1 MTAYSFSQ
9 LIDFTRTSPGTFVG
23 SNGLIQNSPQSRNL
37 LTFTQEFDNAA
48 WVKINST
55 VTANSVT
62 APDGT
67 MTADTLTAVSA
78 NGTALQT
85 YTAINAPYMYSVWL
99 RRLTGTGDVQITVD
113 GTTYATVAVTTT
125 WTRFNTVL
133 LGLAGA
139 AGSRTAGVRI
149 VTSGDAV
156 YVWGAQLEVIP
167 DVNLTFGSEL
177 ISSGVIGL
185 VGTPPAPATY
195 NTGTGVG
202 SVARTDLGNQS
213 FVQWTG
219 LSGTYRVNLTATTG
233 SPTVRV
239 GSGGPSGNIV
249 LSVATGTTQN
259 VYAQATDGFLTLASV
274 NLATPTNPSTAT
286 FTLNSLRQITGTVG
300 MPTTYT
306 RNFGGLFP
314 PRFDYNPIT
323 LAPLGILIEEQRA
336 NLLFP
341 SEDFSALAWSPS
353 STITTTNTT
362 VAPDGTTTGDT
373 VRADASTSAYVS
385 RNASFTGNGDKSFSV
400 FLKAGTSTVTRLVL
414 RDITPTPVNRA
425 AVDITWTA
433 GVPSGVAT
441 TGTLQGIDPY
451 SNGWYRI
458 RMLATGVIAG
468 NTNQFRFSPDTATG
482 TGTTIFW
489 GAQTED
495 GAFAT
500 SYIPTVDLQ
509 ITRAPDRASIN
520 APMFSPWFNA
530 SAGTF
535 VSSFDVIGSAT
546 ATARRHVWCGSDALD
561 RRLALRAIEPGT
573 GAPLAAIGTG
583 ITTVSLNG
591 TALTVG
597 TPTDIAVAYG
607 ADMALVQN
615 GASPAASA
623 LASSVSISSLD
634 IGCNLAATQFLNGH
648 IRSIDFYPVR
658 LSDTQLQA
666 LTV

>member
-9 LIDFTRTSPGTFVG
+9 LIDFTRTSSGTFVG

-37 LTFTQEFDNAA
+37 LTFTQEFDNAV
-48 WVKINST
+48 WVKTNST
-55 VTANSVT
+55 VTANSVA

-67 MTADTLTAVSA
+67 MTADTLTAASA

-99 RRLTGTGDVQITVD
+99 RRLTGTGNVQITVD

-125 WTRFNTVL
+125 WTRFDTVL

-149 VTSGDAV
+149 VASGDAV
-156 YVWGAQLEVIP
+156 YVWGAQLEIIP
-167 DVNLTFGSEL
+167 DANLTLGSE
-177 ISSGVIGL
+177 IRSSGATGIIGSG
-185 VGTPPAPATY
+185 VAPATY
-195 NTGTGVG
+195 NTGTGAG
-202 SVARTDLGNQS
+202 SVARVDLSNQS

-219 LSGTYRVNLTATTG
+219 LSGTYRVNMAATTG

-259 VYAQATDGFLTLASV
+259 VYAQATDGFITLASV
-274 NLATPTNPSTAT
+274 NLATPADPSTAT

-314 PRFDYNPIT
+314 PRFDYNPIS

-341 SEDFSALAWSPS
+341 SEDFSVWSPS

-362 VAPDGTTTGDT
+362 VAPDGTTFGDT

-400 FLKAGTSTVTRLVL
+400 FLKAGTSTTTRLVL

-425 AVDITWTA
+425 AVDIAWTA

-458 RMLATGVIAG
+458 RVLATGVIAA

-482 TGTTIFW
+482 TGSTIFW

-500 SYIPTVDLQ
+500 SYIPTVGAQ
-509 ITRAPDRASIN
+509 VTRDPDRASIN

-546 ATARRHVWCGSDALD
+546 ATVRRHVWCGADAGD
-561 RRLALRAIEPGT
+561 QRLALRAIEPGT
-573 GAPLAAIGTG
+573 GTPLAAIGTG
-583 ITTVSLNG
+583 ATTVSLNG

-607 ADMALVQN
+607 TNMALVQN